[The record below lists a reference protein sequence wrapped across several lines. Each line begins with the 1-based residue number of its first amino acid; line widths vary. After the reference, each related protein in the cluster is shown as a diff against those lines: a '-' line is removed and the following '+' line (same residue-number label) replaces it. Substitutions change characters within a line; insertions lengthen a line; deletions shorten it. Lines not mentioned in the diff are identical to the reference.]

1 MESVRQTNGGIGRVV
16 RTLWTG
22 VRLPILGVLVLF
34 EGAVQTILGGLAF
47 FIFLAAVFFE
57 YATPVQHF
65 PFWTMMALSA
75 GCLLTV
81 VFYYACI
88 RVLSD

>member
-1 MESVRQTNGGIGRVV
+1 MKAMQQTNDAVGGVFRI
-16 RTLWTG
+16 LWTG

-34 EGAVQTILGGLAF
+34 EGAVQTVLGGLAF
-47 FIFLAAVFFE
+47 FIFLTALFFE
-57 YATPVQHF
+57 FATPVKQF

-75 GCLLTV
+75 GCLFALV
-81 VFYYACI
+81 LYYACI

>member
-1 MESVRQTNGGIGRVV
+1 MKAMQQTNDAVGGVFRI
-16 RTLWTG
+16 LWTG
-22 VRLPILGVLVLF
+22 VRLPILGVLTLL
-34 EGAVQTILGGLAF
+34 EGPVQTILGGAAF
-47 FIFLAAVFFE
+47 FIFWTALFFE

-75 GCLLTV
+75 GCLFAL

-88 RVLSD
+88 RLLSD

>member
-1 MESVRQTNGGIGRVV
+1 MDSVQQTNGGIGRVV

-75 GCLLTV
+75 GCLLAV

-88 RVLSD
+88 RVLSG